1 MKIRTRLAIAFVT
14 ITVVPIVLIFVA
26 AFGLVNYQEHLFQ
39 KTYGLSEQI
48 DLLSG
53 NQTQVFNRLT
63 QGIQEEIREAVGE
76 NTDLFEEPAYLNK
89 VNEELRDKYSYLVIR
104 KGKDITFCGSEDGRE
119 LCERLAPYG
128 DQGSMAGSIYMDGE
142 EQHLVKQIDFRFSD
156 DSQGS
161 VFIVTNVGDY
171 VPEIKALLGEMLLL
185 GVLIISFMGGLLI
198 MWIYRSLLRPLH
210 KLQEATKQIR
220 DGNLDF
226 TLDVDDEDEIGML
239 CQDFE
244 EMRLRLKES
253 QEEKLQ
259 YDKESKELISNIS
272 HDLKTPITAIK
283 GYVEGIQDGVAS
295 SPEKLN
301 KYIRTIYNKA
311 NDMDRLID
319 ELTFYSKI
327 DTNKIPYNFS
337 KINVAEYFGDCVE
350 EVGLD
355 METRGIELGYFNYV
369 DEDVVVI
376 ADAEQMKRV
385 INNIIGNSLKYLD
398 KKKGILN
405 IRIKDDG
412 DFIQVIIEDNG
423 KGIAAKDLPYIFD
436 RFYRTDSS
444 RNSSKGGSGI
454 GLSIVKK
461 IIEDHGGRIWAT
473 SKEGIGTEIHFVLRK
488 YQVEIENNG
497 ETGLKRGM
505 EEDFDLLILDLMLPG
520 VDGFEICKKIR
531 EVKNTP
537 IIMVS
542 AKKDD
547 IDKIRGLGL
556 GADDYITKPFSPS
569 EMVARVK
576 AHLAR
581 YERLIGSGMPE
592 NEIIEIRGLKI
603 DKTARRVYINGEEKN
618 FTTKEFDLL
627 TFLAQNPNHVFTK
640 EELFREIWDM
650 ESLGD
655 IATVTVH
662 IKKIR
667 EKIEFNTAKPQY
679 IETIWGVGYR
689 FKV

>member
-1 MKIRTRLAIAFVT
+1 MKLKTRI
-14 ITVVPIVLIFVA
+14 IVGFVA
-26 AFGLVNYQEHLFQ
+26 IILLPLLLFSASL
-39 KTYGLSEQI
+39 YGFS
-48 DLLSG
+48 
-53 NQTQVFNRLT
+53 QTQAKHVQESSSQASDSSQMVYDISLPQSSSSQVKLMAKDMILTATIILVFTALS
-63 QGIQEEIREAVGE
+63 VG
-76 NTDLFEEPAYLNK
+76 L
-89 VNEELRDKYSYLVIR
+89 
-104 KGKDITFCGSEDGRE
+104 
-119 LCERLAPYG
+119 
-128 DQGSMAGSIYMDGE
+128 
-142 EQHLVKQIDFRFSD
+142 
-156 DSQGS
+156 
-161 VFIVTNVGDY
+161 
-171 VPEIKALLGEMLLL
+171 
-185 GVLIISFMGGLLI
+185 
-198 MWIYRSLLRPLH
+198 WIYRSIAVPLV
-210 KLQEATKQIR
+210 KLKKATKNIKE
-220 DGNLDF
+220 GNLDF
-226 TLDVDDEDEIGML
+226 VLEVEGNDEFSQL

-244 EMRLRLKES
+244 EMRKRLKES
-253 QEEKLQ
+253 TEEKILM
-259 YDKESKELISNIS
+259 DKENKELISNIS

-444 RNSSKGGSGI
+444 RNSAKGGSGI

-488 YQVEIENNG
+488 YV
-497 ETGLKRGM
+497 
-505 EEDFDLLILDLMLPG
+505 
-520 VDGFEICKKIR
+520 
-531 EVKNTP
+531 
-537 IIMVS
+537 
-542 AKKDD
+542 
-547 IDKIRGLGL
+547 
-556 GADDYITKPFSPS
+556 GA
-569 EMVARVK
+569 
-576 AHLAR
+576 
-581 YERLIGSGMPE
+581 
-592 NEIIEIRGLKI
+592 
-603 DKTARRVYINGEEKN
+603 
-618 FTTKEFDLL
+618 
-627 TFLAQNPNHVFTK
+627 
-640 EELFREIWDM
+640 
-650 ESLGD
+650 
-655 IATVTVH
+655 
-662 IKKIR
+662 
-667 EKIEFNTAKPQY
+667 
-679 IETIWGVGYR
+679 
-689 FKV
+689 

>member
-1 MKIRTRLAIAFVT
+1 MKLRTKLIVAFMSVM
-14 ITVVPIVLIFVA
+14 ILPMIFLNVVMHTFA
-26 AFGLVNYQEHLFQ
+26 
-39 KTYGLSEQI
+39 S
-48 DLLSG
+48 
-53 NQTQVFNRLT
+53 
-63 QGIQEEIREAVGE
+63 REVGE
-76 NTDLFEEPAYLNK
+76 LQQL
-89 VNEELRDKYSYLVIR
+89 
-104 KGKDITFCGSEDGRE
+104 
-119 LCERLAPYG
+119 
-128 DQGSMAGSIYMDGE
+128 YMI
-142 EQHLVKQIDFRFSD
+142 V
-156 DSQGS
+156 
-161 VFIVTNVGDY
+161 VFITTT
-171 VPEIKALLGEMLLL
+171 
-185 GVLIISFMGGLLI
+185 LLI
-198 MWIYRSLLRPLH
+198 YWIYRSVSVPLA
-210 KLQEATKQIR
+210 KLQKAARNIKE
-220 DGNLDF
+220 GNLDF
-226 TLDVDDEDEIGML
+226 EIRQESDDEIGQL

-244 EMRLRLKES
+244 EMRKRLKES
-253 QEEKLQ
+253 TEEKILM
-259 YDKESKELISNIS
+259 DKENKELISNIS

-488 YQVEIENNG
+488 YV
-497 ETGLKRGM
+497 
-505 EEDFDLLILDLMLPG
+505 G
-520 VDGFEICKKIR
+520 V
-531 EVKNTP
+531 
-537 IIMVS
+537 
-542 AKKDD
+542 
-547 IDKIRGLGL
+547 
-556 GADDYITKPFSPS
+556 
-569 EMVARVK
+569 
-576 AHLAR
+576 
-581 YERLIGSGMPE
+581 
-592 NEIIEIRGLKI
+592 
-603 DKTARRVYINGEEKN
+603 
-618 FTTKEFDLL
+618 
-627 TFLAQNPNHVFTK
+627 
-640 EELFREIWDM
+640 
-650 ESLGD
+650 
-655 IATVTVH
+655 
-662 IKKIR
+662 
-667 EKIEFNTAKPQY
+667 
-679 IETIWGVGYR
+679 
-689 FKV
+689 